1 MFIVLP
7 RRPRRPQK
15 TPKAPKG
22 PQKVPKGPPKAP
34 RVQCMNSR
42 SYFCS
47 AKPKLLFYFYIRGF
61 REEKN
66 KYQVSRLK
74 KRSKKFRETE
84 NEFIKKWL
92 QPNFILFTSTSK
104 WHNFKKLMIIFLDQS
119 ESFWLFER
127 KKVFHKNLS
136 FSVFLLFLF
145 REKKTKQRK
154 KFEGA
159 KIRFVRIKL
168 FNGKNVEP
176 SFFWEIFWKWYFF
189 SHAGIKL

>member
-47 AKPKLLFYFYIRGF
+47 AKPKLLFYFYIKVF
-61 REEKN
+61 RKEKN

-127 KKVFHKNLS
+127 KKS
-136 FSVFLLFLF
+136 FSQKSFFLCFSSF
-145 REKKTKQRK
+145 FVSWEKKQNREKSLKARK
-154 KFEGA
+154 SGSFESNFLTE
-159 KIRFVRIKL
+159 KMSNLCFSEK
-168 FNGKNVEP
+168 
-176 SFFWEIFWKWYFF
+176 SFESVIF
-189 SHAGIKL
+189 SLMLE